1 MTHER
6 DQPAPSALD
15 DLVRRLPR
23 DVEPPAEL
31 WQRVAARLDG
41 PALPRS
47 LEERARDLPADIA
60 PPVDLW
66 PQIAARLRTR
76 PREPRLLARL
86 FAAAAAVAAVAV
98 LVTVAIRDQDSGAHG
113 GSSATTVA
121 ANGDES
127 TDPAPSTALGAA
139 WMLRSPVV
147 SAEVAAALQR
157 DLTLVRDQR
166 LQIEAAIDR
175 EPGDVGLRNLWAHT
189 YQIELQLTDT
199 YGRII
204 MAYER
209 G

>member
-1 MTHER
+1 VTRER
-6 DQPAPSALD
+6 DQGAPSALH
-15 DLVRRLPR
+15 DLARRLPR
-23 DVEPPAEL
+23 DIEPPAEL
-31 WQRVAARLDG
+31 WQRIAARLEE

-66 PQIAARLRTR
+66 PQIAARLRTG

-86 FAAAAAVAAVAV
+86 VAAAAAVAAVAV
-98 LVTVAIRDQDSGAHG
+98 LVTVATRDPDSGANS
-113 GSSATTVA
+113 GSSTPTVA
-121 ANGDES
+121 TSDDATAEA
-127 TDPAPSTALGAA
+127 APSTVLGAA

-147 SAEVAAALQR
+147 SDEVAAALQR
-157 DLTLVRDQR
+157 DLMLVRDER

-175 EPGDVGLRNLWAHT
+175 EPGDAGLRELWAYT

>member
-1 MTHER
+1 VTRER
-6 DQPAPSALD
+6 NQAAPSTLH

-23 DVEPPAEL
+23 DIEPPAEL
-31 WQRVAARLDG
+31 WQRIAARLDE

-47 LEERARDLPADIA
+47 LEECARDLPADIA

-66 PQIAARLRTR
+66 PQIAARLRTG
-76 PREPRLLARL
+76 PRKPRLLARL
-86 FAAAAAVAAVAV
+86 VAAAAAVAAVAV
-98 LVTVAIRDQDSGAHG
+98 LVTVAIRDQDSGANG
-113 GSSATTVA
+113 GSSTPAVA
-121 ANGDES
+121 ANDATAEA
-127 TDPAPSTALGAA
+127 APSTALGAA

-147 SAEVAAALQR
+147 SDEVAAALQR
-157 DLTLVRDQR
+157 DLMLVRDER

-175 EPGDVGLRNLWAHT
+175 EPGDAGLRELWAHT

-199 YGRII
+199 CGRII